1 MKIHLINMPF
11 GYLRLPSI
19 ALTQLKAV
27 IQNQFNDQVVTTI
40 HYLNLDFGAF
50 IGTGLYDFIA
60 ENPAAMHCNIGEWFF
75 RAVAFPEAP
84 DNTNDYL
91 SHFDLH
97 TEWADHINEHS
108 DGIKTPISKDQIA
121 LKFFVNILLEKR
133 EKLNEFLDELIEKY
147 QLDQCDLLGLTSMFT
162 QNLPAFA
169 LARKLKARNP
179 NLVIVMGGANCESP
193 MGEEIA
199 RQIPSIDFVFSGPA
213 LLSFPCF
220 IQYLLDR
227 RLELCHAIDGVFSKT
242 NLLASKV
249 DSVVHRRGAELN
261 INTWIDL
268 DYDDFIHLIK
278 VKWKALHIVPVLLF
292 ETSRG
297 CWWGARSH
305 CTFCGLNTNS
315 MGYRAMNPEMAV
327 LYLTRFFKKFGKK
340 VKYYSSVDN
349 IMPRE
354 YLESVFPKLELPND
368 LSIFYEV
375 KADLSK
381 AELAILSKARIR
393 TMQPGIESLNT
404 STLKLMKKG
413 ETAAGNISLLKNS
426 TEAGIRMAWNLLLG
440 FPGDPE
446 SSYEVYAGDF
456 DALYHLQPP
465 KSVYTVRF
473 DRYSPYFMKPGEH
486 GLMLVPADFYFY
498 LYPDWPFEK
507 LFNLAYYF
515 EDANSE
521 AEYKKLTARW
531 LPGINKKV
539 ARWVARFNG
548 EDQLLRPLL
557 FMEPQTGCVYDTRS
571 GALKIQ
577 PISELEQ
584 RLLVALDQPTKLIS
598 LFQLIRDTA
607 PTEIEDTLNELIT
620 KKYVYHENRK
630 KFLSLVHTS
639 AEGIKTQQSRVDL
652 YQENAV

>member
-1 MKIHLINMPF
+1 
-11 GYLRLPSI
+11 
-19 ALTQLKAV
+19 
-27 IQNQFNDQVVTTI
+27 
-40 HYLNLDFGAF
+40 
-50 IGTGLYDFIA
+50 
-60 ENPAAMHCNIGEWFF
+60 
-75 RAVAFPEAP
+75 
-84 DNTNDYL
+84 
-91 SHFDLH
+91 
-97 TEWADHINEHS
+97 
-108 DGIKTPISKDQIA
+108 
-121 LKFFVNILLEKR
+121 
-133 EKLNEFLDELIEKY
+133 
-147 QLDQCDLLGLTSMFT
+147 
-162 QNLPAFA
+162 
-169 LARKLKARNP
+169 
-179 NLVIVMGGANCESP
+179 
-193 MGEEIA
+193 
-199 RQIPSIDFVFSGPA
+199 
-213 LLSFPCF
+213 
-220 IQYLLDR
+220 
-227 RLELCHAIDGVFSKT
+227 
-242 NLLASKV
+242 
-249 DSVVHRRGAELN
+249 
-261 INTWIDL
+261 
-268 DYDDFIHLIK
+268 
-278 VKWKALHIVPVLLF
+278 
-292 ETSRG
+292 
-297 CWWGARSH
+297 
-305 CTFCGLNTNS
+305 

-557 FMEPQTGCVYDTRS
+557 FMEPQNGCVYDTRS

>member
-27 IQNQFNDQVVTTI
+27 IQQQFNGQVDTSI

-75 RAVAFPEAP
+75 RNAAFPEAP
-84 DNTNDYL
+84 DNTTDYL
-91 SHFDLH
+91 DHFDLQS
-97 TEWADHINEHS
+97 EWVEPIQDYS
-108 DGIKTPISKDQIA
+108 DGIKIPVSKDQMA

-133 EKLNEFLDELIEKY
+133 EKLNDFLDELIEKY
-147 QLDQCDLLGLTSMFT
+147 QLYQCDLIGLTSMFA

-179 NLVIVMGGANCESP
+179 NLIIVMGGANCESP

-199 RQIPSIDFVFSGPA
+199 SQIPSIDFVFSGPA
-213 LLSFPCF
+213 LRSFPCF

-227 RLELCHAIDGVFSKT
+227 RPEFCHTIDGVFSQT
-242 NLLASKV
+242 NLVASRV
-249 DSVVHRRGAELN
+249 GSGVQRRGAELD

-268 DYDDFIHLIK
+268 DYDDFIQLIK
-278 VKWKALHIVPVLLF
+278 VKWKTLRVVPVLLF

-327 LYLTRFFKKFGKK
+327 LYLNKFFKKFGKK

-349 IMPRE
+349 IMLRE
-354 YLESVFPKLELPND
+354 YLESVFPKLKVPDD
-368 LSIFYEV
+368 LFIFYEV

-381 AELAILSKARIR
+381 AELKILAQSKIR

-404 STLKLMKKG
+404 ATLKLMKKG

-426 TEAGIRMAWNLLLG
+426 TETGIRMAWNLLIG

-446 SSYEVYAGDF
+446 SSYEVYAADF

-473 DRYSPYFMKPGEH
+473 DRYSPYFMKPGDH
-486 GLMLVPADFYFY
+486 GLVLVPADFYFY
-498 LYPDWPFEK
+498 LYPDWSFEK

-515 EDANSE
+515 EDANTE
-521 AEYKKLTARW
+521 AEYKKITTRW
-531 LPGINKKV
+531 LPGINNKID
-539 ARWVARFNG
+539 RWVARFNG

-557 FMEPQTGCVYDTRS
+557 FLEPQTGCIYDTRS
-571 GALKIQ
+571 GFLNIQ
-577 PISELEQ
+577 PLSELEK
-584 RLLVALDQPTKLIS
+584 RLLIALDQPTKLIS
-598 LFQLIRDTA
+598 LFQLIQDTG
-607 PTEIEDTLNELIT
+607 PPEIEDNLNGLIH

-630 KFLSLVHTS
+630 KFVSLVHTS
-639 AEGIKTQQSRVDL
+639 AEGVKAQQSRADL